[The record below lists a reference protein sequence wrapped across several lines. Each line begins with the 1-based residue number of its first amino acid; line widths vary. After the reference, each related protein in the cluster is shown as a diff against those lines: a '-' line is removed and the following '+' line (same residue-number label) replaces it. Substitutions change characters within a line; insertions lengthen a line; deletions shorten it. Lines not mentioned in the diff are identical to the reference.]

1 MENENITKLELR
13 KSILISQEAIDLI
26 RFDSTSGLIK
36 SIFNEILDRDP
47 TVSESRYYKYL
58 VDIEEIT
65 AEEIRLELEKLKNNL
80 DS

>member
-1 MENENITKLELR
+1 
-13 KSILISQEAIDLI
+13 
-26 RFDSTSGLIK
+26 
-36 SIFNEILDRDP
+36 
-47 TVSESRYYKYL
+47 